1 METFFDRANG
11 EVVISMVET
20 TRKRRYMYNI
30 LLARPLET
38 IRKRVQARK
47 KWWKLL
53 HWLVVTIARYK
64 QLRRITF
71 CCVAIKPVFSEILF
85 LSVGSVSLNNVV
97 KWLMKLP

>member
-47 KWWKLL
+47 Q
-53 HWLVVTIARYK
+53 V
-64 QLRRITF
+64 
-71 CCVAIKPVFSEILF
+71 
-85 LSVGSVSLNNVV
+85 
-97 KWLMKLP
+97 

>member
-38 IRKRVQARK
+38 RCAVAMARK
-47 KWWKLL
+47 KEKNL
-53 HWLVVTIARYK
+53 A
-64 QLRRITF
+64 
-71 CCVAIKPVFSEILF
+71 
-85 LSVGSVSLNNVV
+85 
-97 KWLMKLP
+97 

>member
-1 METFFDRANG
+1 MWLLSKQTIRTKIRIVYYMIRLLRVFDHMETFFDRANG

-47 KWWKLL
+47 
-53 HWLVVTIARYK
+53 
-64 QLRRITF
+64 
-71 CCVAIKPVFSEILF
+71 
-85 LSVGSVSLNNVV
+85 
-97 KWLMKLP
+97 

>member
-47 KWWKLL
+47 
-53 HWLVVTIARYK
+53 
-64 QLRRITF
+64 F
-71 CCVAIKPVFSEILF
+71 LF
-85 LSVGSVSLNNVV
+85 LRLEVGNRNFSGHGAHLE
-97 KWLMKLP
+97 KGRFCL